1 MGEGAG
7 LSVRFHLLTPEGQV
21 PVPPVYTNCAAP
33 PLPSPRRCHEVGA
46 FVGTFVRSRP
56 ATERIALLA
65 TGGVSHWGGTPETGR
80 INPHWDHRILY
91 HAAPAGREPPPPP
104 TPPRTERDGGQ
115 PRPAIPDSRPRLG

>member
-33 PLPSPRRCHEVGA
+33 PLPTPRRCHEGGA
-46 FVGTFVRSRP
+46 FVGTFGRSRP

-65 TGGVSHWGGTPETGR
+65 TGGVPPLGGTPPAGR
-80 INPHWDHRILY
+80 VNPRLRPRLPPPLPPGD
-91 HAAPAGREPPPPP
+91 AAPANPPPPRQN
-104 TPPRTERDGGQ
+104 TRD
-115 PRPAIPDSRPRLG
+115 